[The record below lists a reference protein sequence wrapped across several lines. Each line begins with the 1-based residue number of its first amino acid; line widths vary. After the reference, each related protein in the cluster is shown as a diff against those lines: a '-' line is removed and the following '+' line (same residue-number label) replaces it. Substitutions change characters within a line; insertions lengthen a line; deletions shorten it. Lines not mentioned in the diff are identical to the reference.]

1 VGEKEVVLLEVT
13 TGGTVRIEVNGH
25 ASGQLSVGDTF
36 RGVEVLSVT
45 ESCGRFELDGQTF
58 SLCVAEAK

>member
-1 VGEKEVVLLEVT
+1 VT